1 MEHKFTSRSYFT
13 MNAIGIY
20 RIVILGKYELKCQLS
35 FIPTHGFSLWFVYT
49 EPWAVFVGF
58 MRLLFVIRAEILA
71 ERYKLEAES
80 SKLKELR
87 SKKLEA
93 ESKL

>member
-1 MEHKFTSRSYFT
+1 
-13 MNAIGIY
+13 
-20 RIVILGKYELKCQLS
+20 
-35 FIPTHGFSLWFVYT
+35 
-49 EPWAVFVGF
+49 VFVGF